1 MENSALRY
9 KIYQTLLEANLSD
22 AQREVILEGWFD
34 NLKSWLGA
42 VKDTGATD
50 IGKIFANNKFNR
62 RVKVAADNITKEI
75 QDLKSIAKDA
85 GVSPE
90 VALELLNSILTGAGA
105 EPAKIEK
112 AAESPSTG
120 GSGSASAETAAP
132 KSGSPITAGDSSVST
147 IVKAAAAASGQD
159 PEKVAAQ
166 AQEKKI
172 DSPKASK
179 ALAKAI
185 SQQTKTNPEVAEKV
199 INWLIKNNHLLAE
212 GGRRISETVI
222 LTAAKKSRTI
232 TESIS
237 VEKWGKIAGLIVE
250 ADDKKKEA
258 AKKQFGDFLDDL
270 QKALGAEN
278 DEEMSTEIMDIL
290 IALDDLDV
298 IEVK

>member
-9 KIYQTLLEANLSD
+9 KIYQALLESDLSD
-22 AQREVILEGWFD
+22 KQREVILEGWFD

-50 IGKIFANNKFNR
+50 ISKIFANNKFNR
-62 RVKVAADNITKEI
+62 RVKVAADNITKEV

-120 GSGSASAETAAP
+120 GTGSAETASP
-132 KSGSPITAGDSSVST
+132 KPGSPITASDSSIST
-147 IVKAAAAASGQD
+147 IVRAAAAASGKD
-159 PEKVAAQ
+159 PEKVVAQ
-166 AQEKKI
+166 AEEKKV
-172 DSPKASK
+172 DAPKASK

-212 GGRRISETVI
+212 GGRRISETAI
-222 LTAAKKSRTI
+222 LTAAKKSRMI

-237 VEKWGKIAGLIVE
+237 VEKWCKIAGLIVE
-250 ADDKKKEA
+250 ADDKKEA

-278 DEEMSTEIMDIL
+278 NEEMSTEIMDIL

>member
-9 KIYQTLLEANLSD
+9 KIYRVLLESD
-22 AQREVILEGWFD
+22 LTNEQREIVLEGWFD

-42 VKDTGATD
+42 AKDTGQTD
-50 IGKIFANNKFNR
+50 VGKIFANNKFNR
-62 RVKVAADNITKEI
+62 RVKYAAENITKEI
-75 QDLKSIAKDA
+75 EDLKSIAKDA
-85 GVSPE
+85 GVAE
-90 VALELLNSILTGAGA
+90 EATLELLNSILTGAGA

-120 GSGSASAETAAP
+120 GTGSSETASP
-132 KSGSPITAGDSSVST
+132 KPGSPITASDSSIST
-147 IVKAAAAASGQD
+147 IVRAAAAASGKD
-159 PEKVAAQ
+159 PEKVVAQ
-166 AQEKKI
+166 AEEKKV
-172 DSPKASK
+172 DAPKASK

-212 GGRRISETVI
+212 GGRRISETAI
-222 LTAAKKSRTI
+222 LTAAKKSRMI

-237 VEKWGKIAGLIVE
+237 VEKWCKIAGLIFE

-270 QKALGAEN
+270 QKELGAEN
-278 DEEMSTEIMDIL
+278 NEEMSTEIMDIL

>member
-1 MENSALRY
+1 MKSSNLRY
-9 KIYQTLLEANLSD
+9 KIYQALLESD
-22 AQREVILEGWFD
+22 LAPDQREALLEGWFD
-34 NLKSWLGA
+34 NLKDWLGA
-42 VKDTGATD
+42 VKDTAKTD
-50 IGKIFANNKFNR
+50 VSKIFSNNKYSR
-62 RVKVAADNITKEI
+62 RVKTAADNITKELEG
-75 QDLKSIAKDA
+75 LKAIAKDA
-85 GVSPE
+85 GVPEE
-90 VALELLNSILTGAGA
+90 VALELLNSILSSSGA
-105 EPAKIEK
+105 EPEKISK
-112 AAESPSTG
+112 AAETPSAAGGTG
-120 GSGSASAETAAP
+120 ASASP
-132 KSGSPITAGDSSVST
+132 KPGSPIAANDSSVAA
-147 IVKAAAAASGQD
+147 IVRAAAAASGQD

-212 GGRRISETVI
+212 GGRSISETVI
-222 LTAAKKSRTI
+222 FTAVKKSRII

-237 VEKWGKIAGLIVE
+237 VEKWGKIAGLLVE

-270 QKALGAEN
+270 RKELGAEN
-278 DEEMSTEIMDIL
+278 NEEMSTEIMDIL